1 MFTGRG
7 LFFALRKRSPWACK
21 RGFVSRQSFSCSLT
35 KAGTEHKFLI
45 GICYLCRSE
54 KSSLEGGSQMEV
66 IKQDRNIFKGLLIG
80 TLVGAA
86 AGTVFAPKSGR
97 ELRSDIKGEGE
108 KAIREAKRFYSGARA
123 KADAVFESAKDIFG
137 GRERSN
143 GMILK
148 DLEEPEE
155 FTAEA

>member
-1 MFTGRG
+1 MGLQERFRFT
-7 LFFALRKRSPWACK
+7 AK
-21 RGFVSRQSFSCSLT
+21 FSCSLT
-35 KAGTEHKFLI
+35 KAGTEHTFVLE
-45 GICYLCRSE
+45 ICNLCRSE
-54 KSSLEGGSQMEV
+54 KSSLKGGSQMEV
-66 IKQDRNIFKGLLIG
+66 TKHDRNLFKGLLIG

-86 AGTVFAPKSGR
+86 AGIVFAPKSGR
-97 ELRSDIKGEGE
+97 ELRSDIMGEGE

-123 KADAVFESAKDIFG
+123 KADAVFGSAKGFFG
-137 GRERSN
+137 GCERSN